1 MLDLTHERS
10 LVEAHQQKQLEVSVS
25 RDISCTSQQGRSTVI
40 GWQVQ
45 WLKHDLNISESLDS
59 NLSSIYF
66 YVLDG
71 DEIYRETGKDEQVD
85 S

>member
-40 GWQVQ
+40 GWQDQ

-71 DEIYRETGKDEQVD
+71 DEIYRETGKD
-85 S
+85 